1 MDIITAKSSLFSKKL
16 KNSPGKKIRM
26 SSTYSLLKYKN
37 KSPSADI
44 NTNETNAED
53 LQKEKK
59 GTAKDSDEKILNL
72 EKRLKESEEKYELD
86 INNMQEYINLLRK
99 KINNNQNL
107 TVDEQVKKEK
117 EKTLIFYKALKAK
130 EKECLEC
137 HKSNSINSF
146 KNKIHLLMLDKN
158 RLEESLY
165 ETENDMK
172 RLYKEIK
179 YQNEIIAS
187 YKEKTTETQENE

>member
-1 MDIITAKSSLFSKKL
+1 
-16 KNSPGKKIRM
+16 
-26 SSTYSLLKYKN
+26 
-37 KSPSADI
+37 
-44 NTNETNAED
+44 
-53 LQKEKK
+53 
-59 GTAKDSDEKILNL
+59 LNL

-187 YKEKTTETQENE
+187 YKEKATETQENE

>member
-59 GTAKDSDEKILNL
+59 ETAKDSDEKIL
-72 EKRLKESEEKYELD
+72 EFRKETKR
-86 INNMQEYINLLRK
+86 
-99 KINNNQNL
+99 
-107 TVDEQVKKEK
+107 V
-117 EKTLIFYKALKAK
+117 
-130 EKECLEC
+130 
-137 HKSNSINSF
+137 
-146 KNKIHLLMLDKN
+146 
-158 RLEESLY
+158 
-165 ETENDMK
+165 
-172 RLYKEIK
+172 
-179 YQNEIIAS
+179 
-187 YKEKTTETQENE
+187 

>member
-1 MDIITAKSSLFSKKL
+1 
-16 KNSPGKKIRM
+16 
-26 SSTYSLLKYKN
+26 
-37 KSPSADI
+37 
-44 NTNETNAED
+44 
-53 LQKEKK
+53 
-59 GTAKDSDEKILNL
+59 
-72 EKRLKESEEKYELD
+72 
-86 INNMQEYINLLRK
+86 MQEYINLLRK

-187 YKEKTTETQENE
+187 YKEKATETQENE

>member
-187 YKEKTTETQENE
+187 YKEKATETQENE

>member
-16 KNSPGKKIRM
+16 KNSPCKKIRM

-187 YKEKTTETQENE
+187 YKEKATETQENE